1 MVQPAE
7 LAALRWVTTEPKP
20 LMLVLFNEIAAVG
33 IACFIPV
40 NAAAAV
46 SELPPA
52 RLSVGGAVNN
62 TSRQVGSVLG
72 IALLVSVIGT
82 ASDPAGMLDGHRNG
96 WMLVGIA
103 AVVSALISTR
113 QPQARKR
120 PVAVVAEPEVVSPV

>member
-1 MVQPAE
+1 M
-7 LAALRWVTTEPKP
+7 
-20 LMLVLFNEIAAVG
+20 LFNEIAAVG

-82 ASDPAGMLDGHRNG
+82 GTDPAGCSTVIATAGCWSPSLRI
-96 WMLVGIA
+96 VA
-103 AVVSALISTR
+103 AVISIR
-113 QPQARKR
+113 QPAGTS
-120 PVAVVAEPEVVSPV
+120 PAALSSAESTTTERGRSAGLEPTT